1 MKFLHFANVTNFKF
15 KNVKVESDIWISNTV
30 YMDYNLFSLGLEC
43 LPAVNLPSGCFCTN
57 GPTPS
62 PYLPLTDLLSL
73 VAKKGVNRSQVV
85 LDVTK
90 EFHSW
95 KVSED
100 NIDLTA
106 AFVNDLNQNGQKND
120 EGKQNSNQPRLVP
133 YTIQVVYNCKYL

>member
-1 MKFLHFANVTNFKF
+1 MVYNAIYLL
-15 KNVKVESDIWISNTV
+15 IS
-30 YMDYNLFSLGLEC
+30 GLEC
-43 LPAVNLPSGCFCTN
+43 LPAVNLPSGCFCSS
-57 GPTPS
+57 GPSPS

-106 AFVNDLNQNGQKND
+106 AFVNDLNQQNTNTTTEKSKN
-120 EGKQNSNQPRLVP
+120 SQPSLVP
-133 YTIQVVYNCKYL
+133 FSIQLIYNCKQTKVYLR

>member
-1 MKFLHFANVTNFKF
+1 MNVNFILKYTIPVLCMVY
-15 KNVKVESDIWISNTV
+15 NAIYLLIS
-30 YMDYNLFSLGLEC
+30 GLEC
-43 LPAVNLPSGCFCTN
+43 LPAVNLPSGCFCSS

-106 AFVNDLNQNGQKND
+106 AFVNDLNQ
-120 EGKQNSNQPRLVP
+120 QNSNTTEKSTNKQPSLVP
-133 YTIQVVYNCKYL
+133 FSIQLIYNCK

>member
-1 MKFLHFANVTNFKF
+1 MVYNAIYLL
-15 KNVKVESDIWISNTV
+15 IS
-30 YMDYNLFSLGLEC
+30 GLEC
-43 LPAVNLPSGCFCTN
+43 LPAVNLPSGCFCSS

-106 AFVNDLNQNGQKND
+106 AFVNDLNQQNTNTTTEKSKNS
-120 EGKQNSNQPRLVP
+120 QLSLVP
-133 YTIQVVYNCKYL
+133 FSIQLIYNCKQTKVF

>member
-1 MKFLHFANVTNFKF
+1 MDSKHC
-15 KNVKVESDIWISNTV
+15 
-30 YMDYNLFSLGLEC
+30 MDYNLFSLGLEC

>member
-1 MKFLHFANVTNFKF
+1 MYGSIMQFFLL
-15 KNVKVESDIWISNTV
+15 IS
-30 YMDYNLFSLGLEC
+30 GLEC
-43 LPAVNLPSGCFCTN
+43 LPAVNLPSGCFCSS

-106 AFVNDLNQNGQKND
+106 AFVNDLNQ
-120 EGKQNSNQPRLVP
+120 QNSNTTEKSTNKQPSLVP
-133 YTIQVVYNCKYL
+133 FSIQLIYNCK